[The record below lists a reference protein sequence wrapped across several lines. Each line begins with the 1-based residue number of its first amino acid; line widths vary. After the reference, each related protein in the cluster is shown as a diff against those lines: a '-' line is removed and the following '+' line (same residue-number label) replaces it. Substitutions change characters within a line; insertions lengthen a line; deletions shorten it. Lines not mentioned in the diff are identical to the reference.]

1 MTTSTMAVVFC
12 DVVSSTEVRDR
23 LGDTQADAW
32 FGDLLRRVGDAVVDA
47 NGSVV
52 KSLGDG
58 VMAVFTSAGAAL
70 EAAVA
75 MQQASVAHGW
85 AHPAEPARLRVGV
98 SIGDVSASTDDG
110 VDDWNG
116 MPVVEAARLCGAAQP
131 DEILATEVV
140 RVMVGSRSDHEI
152 TALGEY
158 SLKGISSPVPVVRVG
173 WDRPSAGPESGA
185 AAIAFPEPLAVAR
198 RGPFAGRTVVVAE
211 LLDTWKAEEWR
222 GLLVAGE
229 PGIGKTRLV
238 SELTKRMY
246 DAGATVLLGR
256 CDEDLAVGFRP
267 WMEALAPLVAALS
280 ADDID
285 ALAPEHVQELSAL
298 APDLRR
304 RIGDAGSKVELD
316 AASRTAVLCDA
327 IGVVLRDAAPVV
339 VVLDDIHW
347 IDQASLIVARQ
358 VIGRA
363 IPNVTV
369 IGTYRDTDLDRVH
382 PLSAALA
389 DLRRVDGVRRVALG
403 GLDEAGVSD
412 FLEAAAGHEL
422 DPAGRELADAVYAQ
436 TSGNPLF
443 VGEVLRHLAET
454 GAIAQENDRWVASSR
469 AIATALPEG
478 LREVIGRRLT
488 RLGDGTTQALRVGAV
503 FGRSFEADLVDAV
516 LGRDTLDDIEHAV
529 AAGIV
534 IDTGRAYEFRHAVIR
549 DVLLDELSTAR
560 RRRMHRDIVTVLEQR
575 WALSIDRH
583 LEELAYHHGEA
594 QSPAAPAWY
603 LRAAETAYAA
613 FDGRSGELVER
624 GLELLDLAVDDDPVL
639 RCDLL
644 AAQAEASL
652 RVNFQESLGA
662 ARVAFEA
669 ARALG
674 DQSRMARALCAA
686 GMSAT
691 SDAGDERGELLR
703 AGLAYISD
711 TSLVARWRVEAF
723 LLQNEVIGPRLT
735 AAEHVERVDAIAR
748 HLNPFDD
755 GAAKV
760 GVDMVIGLTFM
771 SSPQHARKMWEQFG
785 RASETG
791 SSYGYPMD
799 AIVGQVALTLG
810 DRGGFDRGLEVALSH
825 EQLRRTSWS
834 YNASLFQIVAM
845 RDMLDGNWADAEA
858 AVAEVARLGGHDMNF
873 ALGCHT
879 QRTWMGRET
888 GEAESVYQLSL
899 ALAAAMA
906 DFPAA
911 RAVLVS
917 DAAEAGHV
925 GHVLA
930 LLDEL
935 APDDFAAV
943 GRGWLTV
950 LVLGDLAWGVV
961 TAEAAEHAAVL
972 RRLLGP
978 YGGQMAHI
986 ASGTHVMCSID
997 RLLAGL
1003 AAVDGDHAEA
1013 DRLFAAALAQEEA
1026 LRAPTLA
1033 ARTKQWWGRALARR
1047 GDIDRARP
1055 LLAAARADAESLG
1068 MLGVV
1073 VQIGDLTAN
1082 VPSVGD

>member
-116 MPVVEAARLCGAAQP
+116 MPVVEAARLCSAAQP
-131 DEILATEVV
+131 DEILATDVV
-140 RVMVGSRSDHEI
+140 RVMVGSRSDHEM
-152 TALGEY
+152 TSLGEY
-158 SLKGISSPVPVVRVG
+158 SLKGISAPVQVVRVG
-173 WDRPSAGPESGA
+173 WDRPAVGPASDSAT
-185 AAIAFPEPLAVAR
+185 IAFPEPLAVAR
-198 RGPFAGRTVVVAE
+198 RGPFAGRSAMVGE

-238 SELTKRMY
+238 SELTQRMY

-285 ALAPEHVQELSAL
+285 AMAPEHVQELSAL
-298 APDLRR
+298 VPELRR
-304 RIGDAGSKVELD
+304 RTGDAAARVELD
-316 AASRTAVLCDA
+316 TASRTAVLCDA
-327 IGVVLRDAAPVV
+327 IGAVLRTAAPVV
-339 VVLDDIHW
+339 VALDDIHW

-363 IPNVTV
+363 IPNVTI

-389 DLRRVDGVRRVALG
+389 DLRRVDGVRRVALD
-403 GLDEAGVSD
+403 GLDETGVSD

-422 DPAGRELADAVYAQ
+422 DPAGKELADAVYAQ

-454 GAIAQENDRWVASSR
+454 GAIAQENDRWVAGSR

-488 RLGDGTTQALRVGAV
+488 RLGDGATQALRVGAV
-503 FGRSFEADLVDAV
+503 FGRSFEADLVEAV
-516 LGRDTLDDIEHAV
+516 LGRDPLDDIEHAV

-594 QSPAAPAWY
+594 QSPTAPAWY

-624 GLELLDLAVDDDPVL
+624 GLELLDLALDDDPAL

-644 AAQAEASL
+644 AARAEASV
-652 RVNFQESLGA
+652 RVNLQESLDA

-669 ARALG
+669 ALALG
-674 DQSRMARALCAA
+674 DQTRMARALCAA

-691 SDAGDERGELLR
+691 SDAGDERGEFLR
-703 AGLAYISD
+703 TGLVHISD
-711 TSLVARWRVEAF
+711 TSLVARWRAEAF
-723 LLQNEVIGPRLT
+723 LLSNEVIGSRLT
-735 AAEHVERVDAIAR
+735 AAEHLERVDEIVH
-748 HLNPFDD
+748 HLEPSEADAAAVAFDL
-755 GAAKV
+755 V
-760 GVDMVIGLTFM
+760 HGLMHM
-771 SSPQHARKMWEQFG
+771 SSPERAREVWERFG
-785 RASETG
+785 PSSV
-791 SSYGYPMD
+791 SSYGFFMD
-799 AIVGQVALTLG
+799 SIRSQVALTLG
-810 DRGGFDRGLEVALSH
+810 DRDGFGRGLEVALSH

-834 YNASLFQIVAM
+834 YNASLFQVVAM

-899 ALAAAMA
+899 AMADAMA

-917 DAAEAGHV
+917 DAAEAGHID
-925 GHVLA
+925 HVMA

-935 APDDFAAV
+935 APDDFASV

-950 LVLGDLAWGVV
+950 LVLGDLAWAVV
-961 TAEAAEHAAVL
+961 TVEVAAHAAVL

-997 RLLAGL
+997 RLLAGM
-1003 AAVDGDHAEA
+1003 ASVDNDHAEA

-1026 LRAPTLA
+1026 LRAPPLV

-1047 GDIDRARP
+1047 GDIDGARP
-1055 LLAAARADAESLG
+1055 LLTAARADAEALG
-1068 MLGVV
+1068 MRGVV
-1073 VQIGDLTAN
+1073 AQIDDLTATA
-1082 VPSVGD
+1082 PFVGG